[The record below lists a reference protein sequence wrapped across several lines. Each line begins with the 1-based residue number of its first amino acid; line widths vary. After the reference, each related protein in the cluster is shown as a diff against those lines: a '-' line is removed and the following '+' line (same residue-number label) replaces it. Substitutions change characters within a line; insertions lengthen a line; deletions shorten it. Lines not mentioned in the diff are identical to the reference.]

1 MNQIKSDFEDI
12 SFNPFNKSDS
22 LFEDPND
29 PDSHYFDERDYDSK
43 YLHVN
48 EINTFLYDLTQHEN
62 LSLLD
67 LNIRSLRSN
76 LDYFH
81 TLLEESKH
89 SFNVICLTE
98 TWLNDHEFKTNS
110 NYHLPNYEGI
120 HHERKTNKRGGGVLM
135 CIRKDLTY
143 KIRNDL
149 CISDGDKEILAIELL
164 TKSMKSIIV
173 SCYYKPTVGNWKNH
187 WDHLQKILTNATM
200 ENKLYFVTE
209 DFNLNCLEFHQS
221 SEIRLFFNNMFEL
234 IDLLELPTGVFR
246 TPPNI

>member
-1 MNQIKSDFEDI
+1 
-12 SFNPFNKSDS
+12 
-22 LFEDPND
+22 
-29 PDSHYFDERDYDSK
+29 
-43 YLHVN
+43 
-48 EINTFLYDLTQHEN
+48 
-62 LSLLD
+62 
-67 LNIRSLRSN
+67 
-76 LDYFH
+76 
-81 TLLEESKH
+81 
-89 SFNVICLTE
+89 
-98 TWLNDHEFKTNS
+98 
-110 NYHLPNYEGI
+110 
-120 HHERKTNKRGGGVLM
+120 M

-164 TKSMKSIIV
+164 TKSMKSIIA

-187 WDHLQKILTNATM
+187 WDHLQKILTNASM